1 MIQEQELI
9 PYESSD
15 LPPGPWLVLAPHPDD
30 DVFGMGGTIALATR
44 KNIRVE
50 VIVMTRGEGA
60 GDPDIRQEESL
71 CAGKVTGVG
80 KYHFRD
86 IPDRGVAQSKLNP
99 GDFQS
104 VLESL
109 KPKTLFLPGIQ
120 EFHSDHRG
128 TTKLILPLLKS
139 SGYEDGVWL
148 YEISRQ
154 GEANRLVDISQVM
167 DKKTEAIQCFQS
179 QLTQVDYQDV
189 VLGLNRARSYTLGKD
204 VKYAEGFWQ
213 CSSVAGFLSEFRTRI
228 DAYFESIKTD

>member
-71 CAGKVTGVG
+71 CAGKVIGVG
-80 KYHFRD
+80 KYHFWD
-86 IPDRGVAQSKLNP
+86 IPDRGVAGSEISIRDLWSILEALQP
-99 GDFQS
+99 GI
-104 VLESL
+104 V
-109 KPKTLFLPGIQ
+109 FLPGIQ
-120 EFHSDHRG
+120 EFHPDHRE
-128 TTKLILPLLKS
+128 TTRLIFQLLKS
-139 SGYEDGVWL
+139 CRFDKGVWL